1 MQRAGR
7 QRGATIIELVITITI
22 ISISLTSVMM
32 VVANT
37 TRTSADPMIRTQA
50 LSIANAYLEEILS
63 QSLIDPAG
71 ADLGGPEPG
80 EVRATF
86 DDVNDYHGLADTS
99 GAVDQFGNTIPGLG
113 GYNVSVSVAAVTLGT
128 DPAQR
133 IRVTVGHDG
142 NAAFGLT
149 LNAYRML

>member
-1 MQRAGR
+1 MRYPTR
-7 QRGATIIELVITITI
+7 HRGATLIELVIS
-22 ISISLTSVMM
+22 ISIIAVSLTGVMM

-63 QSLIDPAG
+63 QALSEPSGGDV
-71 ADLGGPEPG
+71 GGPEAG
-80 EVRATF
+80 ESRATF
-86 DDVNDYHGLADTS
+86 DDVTDYDGLDDSS
-99 GAVDQFGNTIPGLG
+99 GAIDQYGNLIADLAA
-113 GYNVSVSVAAVTLGT
+113 YNVAVSVTPVTLGT

-133 IRVTVGHDG
+133 ITVTVTLDG

-149 LNAYRML
+149 LNAYRLN